1 MMGLSMHVNCSK
13 LEMVENDLDDFMED
27 HTAVSSATLVSTWH
41 STRLISPRPRPPAID
56 IVIGGLPCS
65 DDSGV
70 NAYARGAEGGQ
81 AQYLIR
87 FATSST

>member
-1 MMGLSMHVNCSK
+1 VDFLRGSACAVVTRNSECSP
-13 LEMVENDLDDFMED
+13 DFGEARG
-27 HTAVSSATLVSTWH
+27 T
-41 STRLISPRPRPPAID
+41 TRHRPRPPAID